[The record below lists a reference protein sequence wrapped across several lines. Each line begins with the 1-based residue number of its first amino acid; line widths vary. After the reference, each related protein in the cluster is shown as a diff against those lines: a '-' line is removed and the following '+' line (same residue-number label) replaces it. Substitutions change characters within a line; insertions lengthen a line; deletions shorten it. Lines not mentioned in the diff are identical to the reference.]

1 MTLTQYMILV
11 VGLLE
16 LAILIVQLSSKC
28 EIEKM
33 SIDNDYK
40 RDILYGKIS
49 ILARDFANF
58 NSIVSKINSLDS
70 KVDKIANKD
79 SEIKLREG
87 FTYKGEKYVVDG
99 ITTSM
104 KSDEVEEINVHLVK
118 GKSVL
123 IRW

>member
-16 LAILIVQLSSKC
+16 LAILIVQFSSKC

-40 RDILYGKIS
+40 RDTLYGKVS
-49 ILARDFANF
+49 ILAKEFANF
-58 NSIVSKINSLDS
+58 NSIDSKIDSLDS

-79 SEIKLREG
+79 SEIQLREG